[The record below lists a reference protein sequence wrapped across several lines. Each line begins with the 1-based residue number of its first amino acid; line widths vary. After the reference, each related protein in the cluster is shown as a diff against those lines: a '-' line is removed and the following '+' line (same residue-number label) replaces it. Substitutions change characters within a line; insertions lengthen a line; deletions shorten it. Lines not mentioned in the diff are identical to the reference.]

1 VMDRIRAIRCILHLS
16 PCVPDHRRGGI
27 PDLSDPCA
35 TAGRLCT
42 PYIGSDPAGTG
53 KLVFLIIAVAAPLV
67 TCACWGI
74 MRW

>member
-1 VMDRIRAIRCILHLS
+1 MDRIRAR
-16 PCVPDHRRGGI
+16 
-27 PDLSDPCA
+27 
-35 TAGRLCT
+35 RLCT

-67 TCACWGI
+67 TCACWSI